1 MEENEAKTQEVEQ
14 PAAEPATGEA
24 KATDTLEFWKAQA
37 RRNETTM
44 KANKR
49 ELDALKAQLQG
60 SKSVEDRLTALETEN
75 AALKAAKARADLVR
89 EVATATGLQE
99 SIVASLNGV
108 DADALTAQARAVA
121 SIRVGAA
128 PVADEAGRKQKAPA
142 VSRESIMAIDDK
154 RERRAAIAANPGL
167 FRK

>member
-14 PAAEPATGEA
+14 TAAEPATGEA

-37 RRNETTM
+37 RRNESTM

-60 SKSVEDRLTALETEN
+60 SKSVEDRLTALEAEN
-75 AALKAAKARADLVR
+75 AALKAAKARADMVR
-89 EVATATGLQE
+89 EVASATGLQE
-99 SIVASLNGV
+99 SIVASLNGA

-121 SIRVGAA
+121 AIRVGAA
-128 PVADEAGRKQKAPA
+128 PVADEAGRKQKPPA
-142 VSRESIMAIDDK
+142 ASRESILAIEDK
-154 RERRAAIAANPGL
+154 RERRAAIAANQSL